1 MKEKTKM
8 ISQQLEQQKE
18 YVAYKEAQLTKNDSG
33 EIIVRCI
40 IDTTVVICSVHLKA
54 GHHNELKS

>member
-18 YVAYKEAQLTKNDSG
+18 YVAYKETQLTKNDSG
-33 EIIVRCI
+33 EIIIRLYFV
-40 IDTTVVICSVHLKA
+40 DTTVVIRSSVPPGWA
-54 GHHNELKS
+54 